1 MGLKNSF
8 CFSFKI
14 FGRLVAKISSHGK
27 ESLVVVVVGGG
38 GGGGVAVALHTV
50 TVQKAQSV
58 FTPVDSFLT
67 GN

>member
-38 GGGGVAVALHTV
+38 VAVALHTV
-50 TVQKAQSV
+50 TVKKARSV

>member
-38 GGGGVAVALHTV
+38 GVAVALRAV
-50 TVQKAQSV
+50 TVKKVRSV
-58 FTPVDSFLT
+58 FTPVDSFFT

>member
-27 ESLVVVVVGGG
+27 ECLVVVVVVG

>member
-38 GGGGVAVALHTV
+38 GGGVAVALHTV
-50 TVQKAQSV
+50 TVKKARSV